1 MYKIFM
7 VEDDEIIARSIREHL
22 QAWNYDVCCVEDF
35 SNVVAEFVRFDPQL
49 VLMDITLPFFNGYHW
64 CSEIRKI
71 SKVPVIF
78 LSSAAD
84 NMNIVMAVNMGADDF
99 IPKPFDLEVLTV
111 KIQAMLRRSYDFAG
125 TGSMLEHKGAIL
137 NLNET
142 TLTYQEQ
149 KIELTKNEFRILEI
163 LMENKEKVV
172 SRETLMTKLWE
183 SDNYVDENTL
193 SVNVNRLRKKLEALG
208 LEEFILTKKG
218 IGGIVWDETLEFI
231 SEKKFRMDSGHI
243 ADDFF
248 HVRDR
253 RTEWRSYIRVDIW
266 NNSLHLLFTGDRR
279 GGFLPLL

>member
-1 MYKIFM
+1 M

-22 QAWNYDVCCVEDF
+22 QAWNYDVCYVEDF

-218 IGGIVWDETLEFI
+218 IGYRLG
-231 SEKKFRMDSGHI
+231 
-243 ADDFF
+243 
-248 HVRDR
+248 
-253 RTEWRSYIRVDIW
+253 
-266 NNSLHLLFTGDRR
+266 
-279 GGFLPLL
+279 

>member
-1 MYKIFM
+1 MKYRIFI
-7 VEDDEIIARSIREHL
+7 VEDDETIANLLKKHL
-22 QAWNYDVCCVEDF
+22 SSWGYEVFLAEDF
-35 SNVVAEFVRFDPQL
+35 SNVLQEFAGKDPQL
-49 VLMDITLPFFNGYHW
+49 VLLDLKLPFYNGFHW
-64 CSEIRKI
+64 CEEIRKV
-71 SKVPVIF
+71 SQVPVIF
-78 LSSAAD
+78 ISSAAD

-218 IGGIVWDETLEFI
+218 IGYRLG
-231 SEKKFRMDSGHI
+231 
-243 ADDFF
+243 
-248 HVRDR
+248 
-253 RTEWRSYIRVDIW
+253 
-266 NNSLHLLFTGDRR
+266 
-279 GGFLPLL
+279 

>member
-1 MYKIFM
+1 M

-193 SVNVNRLRKKLEALG
+193 SVNVNRLRKKLESLG

-218 IGGIVWDETLEFI
+218 IGYRLG
-231 SEKKFRMDSGHI
+231 
-243 ADDFF
+243 
-248 HVRDR
+248 
-253 RTEWRSYIRVDIW
+253 
-266 NNSLHLLFTGDRR
+266 
-279 GGFLPLL
+279 

>member
-35 SNVVAEFVRFDPQL
+35 SNVVVEFVRFDPQL

-218 IGGIVWDETLEFI
+218 IGYRLG
-231 SEKKFRMDSGHI
+231 
-243 ADDFF
+243 
-248 HVRDR
+248 
-253 RTEWRSYIRVDIW
+253 
-266 NNSLHLLFTGDRR
+266 
-279 GGFLPLL
+279 

>member
-1 MYKIFM
+1 M

-111 KIQAMLRRSYDFAG
+111 KIQAMLRLSYDFAG

-218 IGGIVWDETLEFI
+218 IGYRLG
-231 SEKKFRMDSGHI
+231 
-243 ADDFF
+243 
-248 HVRDR
+248 
-253 RTEWRSYIRVDIW
+253 
-266 NNSLHLLFTGDRR
+266 
-279 GGFLPLL
+279 

>member
-1 MYKIFM
+1 M

-183 SDNYVDENTL
+183 SDNYVDTL

-218 IGGIVWDETLEFI
+218 IGYRLG
-231 SEKKFRMDSGHI
+231 
-243 ADDFF
+243 
-248 HVRDR
+248 
-253 RTEWRSYIRVDIW
+253 
-266 NNSLHLLFTGDRR
+266 
-279 GGFLPLL
+279 

>member
-1 MYKIFM
+1 M

-84 NMNIVMAVNMGADDF
+84 NMNIVMAVNMGADGF

-218 IGGIVWDETLEFI
+218 IGYRLG
-231 SEKKFRMDSGHI
+231 
-243 ADDFF
+243 
-248 HVRDR
+248 
-253 RTEWRSYIRVDIW
+253 
-266 NNSLHLLFTGDRR
+266 
-279 GGFLPLL
+279 

>member
-1 MYKIFM
+1 M
-7 VEDDEIIARSIREHL
+7 VEDEEIIARSIREHL

-218 IGGIVWDETLEFI
+218 IGYRLG
-231 SEKKFRMDSGHI
+231 
-243 ADDFF
+243 
-248 HVRDR
+248 
-253 RTEWRSYIRVDIW
+253 
-266 NNSLHLLFTGDRR
+266 
-279 GGFLPLL
+279 

>member
-208 LEEFILTKKG
+208 LVEFILTKKG
-218 IGGIVWDETLEFI
+218 IGYRLG
-231 SEKKFRMDSGHI
+231 
-243 ADDFF
+243 
-248 HVRDR
+248 
-253 RTEWRSYIRVDIW
+253 
-266 NNSLHLLFTGDRR
+266 
-279 GGFLPLL
+279 

>member
-78 LSSAAD
+78 LSSAED

-218 IGGIVWDETLEFI
+218 IGYRLG
-231 SEKKFRMDSGHI
+231 
-243 ADDFF
+243 
-248 HVRDR
+248 
-253 RTEWRSYIRVDIW
+253 
-266 NNSLHLLFTGDRR
+266 
-279 GGFLPLL
+279 

>member
-208 LEEFILTKKG
+208 LKEFILTKKG
-218 IGGIVWDETLEFI
+218 IGYRLG
-231 SEKKFRMDSGHI
+231 
-243 ADDFF
+243 
-248 HVRDR
+248 
-253 RTEWRSYIRVDIW
+253 
-266 NNSLHLLFTGDRR
+266 
-279 GGFLPLL
+279 

>member
-125 TGSMLEHKGAIL
+125 TGSMLEHKGEIL

-218 IGGIVWDETLEFI
+218 IGYRLG
-231 SEKKFRMDSGHI
+231 
-243 ADDFF
+243 
-248 HVRDR
+248 
-253 RTEWRSYIRVDIW
+253 
-266 NNSLHLLFTGDRR
+266 
-279 GGFLPLL
+279 

>member
-64 CSEIRKI
+64 CSEIQKI

-218 IGGIVWDETLEFI
+218 IGYRLG
-231 SEKKFRMDSGHI
+231 
-243 ADDFF
+243 
-248 HVRDR
+248 
-253 RTEWRSYIRVDIW
+253 
-266 NNSLHLLFTGDRR
+266 
-279 GGFLPLL
+279 

>member
-49 VLMDITLPFFNGYHW
+49 VLMDIPLPFFNGYHW

-125 TGSMLEHKGAIL
+125 TGSMLEHKVAIL

-193 SVNVNRLRKKLEALG
+193 SVNVNRLRKKLEALHQG
-208 LEEFILTKKG
+208 T
-218 IGGIVWDETLEFI
+218 
-231 SEKKFRMDSGHI
+231 S
-243 ADDFF
+243 
-248 HVRDR
+248 
-253 RTEWRSYIRVDIW
+253 
-266 NNSLHLLFTGDRR
+266 
-279 GGFLPLL
+279 

>member
-1 MYKIFM
+1 M

-137 NLNET
+137 NLNEI

-163 LMENKEKVV
+163 LMENKEKVL

-218 IGGIVWDETLEFI
+218 IGYRLG
-231 SEKKFRMDSGHI
+231 
-243 ADDFF
+243 
-248 HVRDR
+248 
-253 RTEWRSYIRVDIW
+253 
-266 NNSLHLLFTGDRR
+266 
-279 GGFLPLL
+279 

>member
-125 TGSMLEHKGAIL
+125 TGRMLEHKGAIL

-218 IGGIVWDETLEFI
+218 IGYRLG
-231 SEKKFRMDSGHI
+231 
-243 ADDFF
+243 
-248 HVRDR
+248 
-253 RTEWRSYIRVDIW
+253 
-266 NNSLHLLFTGDRR
+266 
-279 GGFLPLL
+279 

>member
-1 MYKIFM
+1 MT
-7 VEDDEIIARSIREHL
+7 
-22 QAWNYDVCCVEDF
+22 
-35 SNVVAEFVRFDPQL
+35 EFGEFAPEL
-49 VLMDITLPFFNGYHW
+49 VLLDISLPFFNGYHW

-193 SVNVNRLRKKLEALG
+193 SVNVNRLRK
-208 LEEFILTKKG
+208 
-218 IGGIVWDETLEFI
+218 
-231 SEKKFRMDSGHI
+231 
-243 ADDFF
+243 
-248 HVRDR
+248 
-253 RTEWRSYIRVDIW
+253 
-266 NNSLHLLFTGDRR
+266 N
-279 GGFLPLL
+279 